1 MGSQIVTPIDF
12 TSLAARTV
20 LACARLQA
28 RRWMAAER
36 PRARLADLSDWIRR
50 DIGVIRERDMGTRL
64 EADPREAARQ
74 FWLTSPRP
82 STI

>member
-1 MGSQIVTPIDF
+1 MGNRIVTPIDL
-12 TSLAARTV
+12 TSASSRTALAR
-20 LACARLQA
+20 ARLRA

-36 PRARLADLSDWIRR
+36 RRANLADLSDWIRR
-50 DIGVIRERDMGTRL
+50 DIGVIRERGMGTRL

-82 STI
+82 PTI

>member
-1 MGSQIVTPIDF
+1 MGDQIVTPIDF
-12 TSLAARTV
+12 LSTASRTALA
-20 LACARLQA
+20 LARLRA
-28 RRWMAAER
+28 RGWMAAER
-36 PRARLADLSDWIRR
+36 TCASLADLSDRILR

-82 STI
+82 PTI